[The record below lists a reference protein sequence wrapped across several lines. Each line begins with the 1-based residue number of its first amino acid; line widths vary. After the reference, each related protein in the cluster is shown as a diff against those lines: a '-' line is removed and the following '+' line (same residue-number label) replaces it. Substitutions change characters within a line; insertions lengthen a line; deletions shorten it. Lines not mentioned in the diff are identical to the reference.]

1 MFYTIAAPR
10 LMTFLHLI
18 NAAQPLS
25 LSSHPTTW
33 KNNELSKSIRY
44 EEIDIYSIRTSLE
57 SYLFQRKRAN
67 KILFSRERMRN
78 FVMKNSL
85 LYTGNK

>member
-25 LSSHPTTW
+25 LSSHPTIW

-57 SYLFQRKRAN
+57 SYLFQSEQS
-67 KILFSRERMRN
+67 IFFRMRN

-85 LYTGNK
+85 LYTSNK

>member
-25 LSSHPTTW
+25 LSSHPTIW
-33 KNNELSKSIRY
+33 KKELSKSICY

-57 SYLFQRKRAN
+57 SYLF
-67 KILFSRERMRN
+67 
-78 FVMKNSL
+78 
-85 LYTGNK
+85 

>member
-25 LSSHPTTW
+25 LSSRPTIW

-57 SYLFQRKRAN
+57 SYFFQRKRAS
-67 KILFSRERMRN
+67 KVLFSRERMRN